1 MKTLIYL
8 HGFNSSAQS
17 LKALNTKQYFQD
29 HELGF
34 NLSIPSLPSSPL
46 EAVNTV
52 NSLIRG
58 IGAAQVAGFIG
69 SSLGGYLSLY
79 FQQSAMFKLTPRVA
93 LINPAVRPYELLAD
107 YIGEN
112 ENPYTG
118 ERYTIESRHMDELKS
133 LSVPSIAT
141 TDNTFLLT
149 MTGDEVLDFQQAVSF
164 LPNAKMWV
172 AAGGDHSFCVYPCAL
187 PAIVN
192 FFQ

>member
-1 MKTLIYL
+1 MKSLIYL
-8 HGFNSSAQS
+8 HGFNSSPHS
-17 LKALNTKQYFQD
+17 EKACLTRAYFEAESSRFRL
-29 HELGF
+29 H
-34 NLSIPSLPSSPL
+34 IPTLPSKPL
-46 EAVNTV
+46 EAIDTIDALIH
-52 NSLIRG
+52 SLDEDSL
-58 IGAAQVAGFIG
+58 AGFIG
-69 SSLGGYLSLY
+69 SSLGGYYSLY
-79 FQQSAMFKLTPRVA
+79 LQYRYQLPVV
-93 LINPAVRPYELLAD
+93 LINPAIKPYTLLLD
-107 YIGEN
+107 YLGEN
-112 ENPYTG
+112 VNLYTG
-118 ERYTIESRHMDELKS
+118 ERYVVEKKHMDELKS